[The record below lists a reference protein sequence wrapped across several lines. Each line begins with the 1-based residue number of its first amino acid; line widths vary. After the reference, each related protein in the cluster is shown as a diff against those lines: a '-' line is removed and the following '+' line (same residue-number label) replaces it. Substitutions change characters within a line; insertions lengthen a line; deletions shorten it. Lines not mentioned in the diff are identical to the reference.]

1 VFTVDKEYLRNAYT
15 WFMQYEKIIIEE
27 KTEKDK
33 VSATSQHR
41 NIDRFTLLKIAWIS
55 ILY

>member
-1 VFTVDKEYLRNAYT
+1 MFTVDKEYLRNAYT